1 MRYVL
6 ILLVMMFANVAE
18 AIDCHEHPDC
28 ANLGYST
35 EDDSFCAANGYIY
48 CPFDEA
54 YKRCVIKDCAKLGF
68 TESDKTSWCS
78 EIIKCKGNK
87 KMTLCN
93 CLKPRCNIGD
103 VLYADNS
110 CGDVKDYA
118 ADKIAVG
125 VVYATNC
132 TGGGKAINLKDLTA
146 NNNYLF
152 EPAKPY
158 TNTRSTF
165 YFGLSQTNIPDLQ
178 NYWSQEMLSNAL
190 KSHSAGL
197 FDGFENTQILLKSV
211 SANPAC
217 KTYTSASAEY
227 NQYCAPTVA
236 LAAHQFYP
244 PEVHQNNSI
253 FGAGKWYVPSIAEL
267 EELFGRSFDKDES
280 PEGYNKPLIDATLK
294 ALKEKG
300 IADPLT
306 SAWYWSSSECTK
318 ESMWA
323 LHWNDGKVIGYTR
336 IDDHT
341 RLRLSISF

>member
-6 ILLVMMFANVAE
+6 ILLGLMGACVAK
-18 AIDCHEHPDC
+18 AMDCEKVPDC
-28 ANLGYST
+28 ESLGYST
-35 EDDSFCAANGYIY
+35 ESEPNCADNGYMY
-48 CPFDEA
+48 CPFDQE
-54 YKRCVIKDCAKLGF
+54 YKVCVQYDCAKMGF
-68 TESDKTSWCS
+68 TESDKSSWCD
-78 EIIKCKGNK
+78 EIVKCKDNK
-87 KMTLCN
+87 KLTLCN

-103 VLYADNS
+103 VFYADGS
-110 CGDVKDYA
+110 CGDVKDYTE
-118 ADKIAVG
+118 DKVPVG
-125 VVYATNC
+125 VVYDTNC
-132 TGGGKAINLKDLTA
+132 AGGGKAINLKDLTT

-152 EPAKPY
+152 DPAKPY

-178 NYWSQEMLSNAL
+178 NYWSQEMLSSAL

-217 KTYTSASAEY
+217 TTYTSGSAEY

-236 LAAHQFYP
+236 QAAHQFYP
-244 PEVHQNNSI
+244 SDVRQNDPI

-306 SAWYWSSSECTK
+306 DAWYWSSSECT
-318 ESMWA
+318 EFSMWA
-323 LHWNDGKVIGYTR
+323 LNWGAGKVVGYR
-336 IDDHT
+336 RSDDHT
-341 RLRLSISF
+341 HLRLSISF